1 MRRLADRSGLATL
14 FPKEQVFEGETMAK
28 QFEKLN
34 EIHRKF
40 IARQH
45 VFFTASAT
53 KDSRINISP
62 REAGAL
68 RIFDDNTIIY
78 MDKTGSGNETSAHLL
93 ADGRLTIMFCSFSGP
108 PMILRLYG
116 TGDSIGW
123 ETEEFRKLA
132 TELYPDGT
140 PLGARKIVR
149 LKFDLVQT
157 SCGYG
162 VPMFDYQEDRPTLD
176 NWAERKGEDG
186 IRDYWQEKNLKSM
199 DGLPTGLE
207 TEA

>member
-1 MRRLADRSGLATL
+1 
-14 FPKEQVFEGETMAK
+14 MAK

-34 EIHRKF
+34 DIHRKF
-40 IARQH
+40 IERQH
-45 VFFTASAT
+45 IFFTASAT
-53 KDSRINISP
+53 KDSRVNISP

-68 RIFDDNTIIY
+68 RILDDNTIIY

-93 ADGRLTIMFCSFSGP
+93 TDGRLTIMFCSFSGP

-123 ETEEFRKLA
+123 ETEEFRELA
-132 TELYPDGT
+132 TRLYPDST
-140 PLGARKIVR
+140 PLSARKIVR

-162 VPMFDYQEDRPTLD
+162 VPMFDYQEDRDVLD
-176 NWAERKGEDG
+176 NWAKGKGRDG

-207 TEA
+207 TGA